1 MSEASSL
8 GITCELG
15 QPPPSTLSLAPVLE
29 CADNPE
35 AAVRRLERWRLHRI
49 AGELLP
55 WERVGKC
62 LRFVRI
68 GGAGIEVR
76 QSQRSTFYAGLQT
89 CGSVWHDPICAVKIA
104 QKRRVEVVKAVV
116 VARAQ
121 GLEVFHVI
129 DTVRHDASQTLKEV
143 LAGYSNARKLM
154 MNRKPYKR
162 LKNDIGLVGTMRA
175 LEVTHSWEN
184 GWHVHGH
191 SLWFLPP
198 GTGVGTLQEALY
210 PMWRDGNLS
219 AGMMAPSS
227 ERGIVV
233 QDGTYASEYA
243 SKWGLEDEVTSAHIK
258 KGREGH
264 RNPWQMASDAGEG
277 DAKSGKLF
285 QVYGKEFKGRR
296 QVIWSPGLRERLD
309 LGQEQTDE
317 QLAAE
322 VDPDSILLGRLTMS
336 QWRAVMKA
344 DKRGEVL
351 ETARAKGWPGVVEL
365 VAQLTGEQYVPGVP
379 F

>member
-1 MSEASSL
+1 
-8 GITCELG
+8 
-15 QPPPSTLSLAPVLE
+15 
-29 CADNPE
+29 
-35 AAVRRLERWRLHRI
+35 
-49 AGELLP
+49 
-55 WERVGKC
+55 
-62 LRFVRI
+62 
-68 GGAGIEVR
+68 
-76 QSQRSTFYAGLQT
+76 
-89 CGSVWHDPICAVKIA
+89 VKIA
-104 QKRRVEVVKAVV
+104 QKRRVEVVKSVV

-129 DTVRHDASQTLKEV
+129 DTVRHNASQTLKEV

-154 MNRKPYKR
+154 MHRKPYKR

-191 SLWFLPP
+191 SLWFLPS
-198 GTGVGTLQEALY
+198 GTGVGVLQEALY

-219 AGMMAPSS
+219 AGMMAPSP

-258 KGREGH
+258 KGRQGH
-264 RNPWQMASDAGEG
+264 RSPWQLLDEAGEG
-277 DAKSGKLF
+277 DAKSGKLY
-285 QVYGKEFKGRR
+285 QVYGKELKGRR
-296 QVIWSPGLRERLD
+296 QVIWSPGLRQRLD

-322 VDPDSILLGRLTMS
+322 VDPESILLGRLTMS
-336 QWRAVMKA
+336 QWRAVMRA
-344 DKRGEVL
+344 DKRGKVL